1 LVLHFFGSKQELFA
15 SVVELPFDP
24 ETTFDA
30 LLAPGEQGHGRR
42 VAEFILGVLD
52 SSEGRKTVTGLIR
65 AAASEEA
72 AAATIRE
79 LVAQRLLLPL
89 ASRVG
94 RDRPELRA
102 SLVAS
107 QIVGLAMAR
116 HVVGLTPLTT
126 ASPRRAHRRPGTSL
140 RPLPHGSARP
150 RAGGRRGGWWSAGG
164 GPVAAVGRRR
174 RTAWDGD
181 GPAGLPSV
189 VGGTPRCGT
198 APGRPESVHHLFI
211 LRVVVGHLPSVASAR
226 FGLETMKT

>member
-1 LVLHFFGSKQELFA
+1 M
-15 SVVELPFDP
+15 
-24 ETTFDA
+24 
-30 LLAPGEQGHGRR
+30 
-42 VAEFILGVLD
+42 AEFILALLD
-52 SSEGRKTVTGLIR
+52 SSEGRRTVTGLIR

-126 ASPRRAHRRPGTSL
+126 ASHAELIAALAPVFDHYPTDQLDPEQAAAGV
-140 RPLPHGSARP
+140 
-150 RAGGRRGGWWSAGG
+150 AGGRR
-164 GPVAAVGRRR
+164 AVGRGSRAGRRR
-174 RTAWDGD
+174 RTARYPGV
-181 GPAGLPSV
+181 PNLFTICSSSEGLSA
-189 VGGTPRCGT
+189 TC
-198 APGRPESVHHLFI
+198 RP
-211 LRVVVGHLPSVASAR
+211 
-226 FGLETMKT
+226 

>member
-1 LVLHFFGSKQELFA
+1 MATGGRGRRPAGSGTREAIAAAARRQFGELGYRRASLRNIALEAGVDPRLVLHFFGSKQELFA

-30 LLAPGEQGHGRR
+30 LLAPGEQGLGRR
-42 VAEFILGVLD
+42 VAEFILALLD
-52 SSEGRKTVTGLIR
+52 SSEGRRTVTGLIR

-89 ASRVG
+89 ASREG

-126 ASPRRAHRRPGTSL
+126 ASHAELIAALAPVFDHYLTGQLDPEQAVAGV
-140 RPLPHGSARP
+140 
-150 RAGGRRGGWWSAGG
+150 AGGRR
-164 GPVAAVGRRR
+164 AVG
-174 RTAWDGD
+174 G
-181 GPAGLPSV
+181 
-189 VGGTPRCGT
+189 
-198 APGRPESVHHLFI
+198 
-211 LRVVVGHLPSVASAR
+211 
-226 FGLETMKT
+226 

>member
-1 LVLHFFGSKQELFA
+1 MATGGRGRRPAGSGTREAIAAAARRQFGELGYRRASLRNIALEAGVDPRLVLHFFGSKQELFA
-15 SVVELPFDP
+15 SVIELPFDP

-30 LLAPGEQGHGRR
+30 LLAPGEQGLGRR
-42 VAEFILGVLD
+42 VAEFILALLD

-116 HVVGLTPLTT
+116 HVVGLPPLTT
-126 ASPRRAHRRPGTSL
+126 ASHAELIAALAPVFDHYLTDQLDPEQAAAGV
-140 RPLPHGSARP
+140 
-150 RAGGRRGGWWSAGG
+150 AGGRR
-164 GPVAAVGRRR
+164 AVGR
-174 RTAWDGD
+174 
-181 GPAGLPSV
+181 
-189 VGGTPRCGT
+189 
-198 APGRPESVHHLFI
+198 
-211 LRVVVGHLPSVASAR
+211 
-226 FGLETMKT
+226 

>member
-1 LVLHFFGSKQELFA
+1 
-15 SVVELPFDP
+15 
-24 ETTFDA
+24 
-30 LLAPGEQGHGRR
+30 
-42 VAEFILGVLD
+42 VAEFILALLD
-52 SSEGRKTVTGLIR
+52 SSEGRRTVTGLIR

-126 ASPRRAHRRPGTSL
+126 ASHAELIAALAPVFDHYPTDQLDPEQAAAGV
-140 RPLPHGSARP
+140 
-150 RAGGRRGGWWSAGG
+150 AGGRR
-164 GPVAAVGRRR
+164 AVGRGSRAGRRR
-174 RTAWDGD
+174 RLHGIRASRICS
-181 GPAGLPSV
+181 PSV
-189 VGGTPRCGT
+189 HPPRGC
-198 APGRPESVHHLFI
+198 RPPVVRSLGPV
-211 LRVVVGHLPSVASAR
+211 RVR
-226 FGLETMKT
+226 RR